1 MYLGMEATINS
12 LQKDFYPQKYFLEG
26 EACKYFGQKLRTYRR
41 WIEDGE
47 IIPGRFKVK
56 GSNYYV
62 IEPVAFHKF
71 LIEHK
76 LEEGKYEPKRT
87 IQSQSIRNSA
97 VKRFLHR
104 NGGIGTTTGGLGVL
118 AKSKAQPF
126 NHRAVKVSKL
136 LW

>member
-26 EACKYFGQKLRTYRR
+26 EACKYFGLKLRTYRR

-47 IIPGRFKVK
+47 KIPGRFKVK

-71 LIEHK
+71 IIEHK

-87 IQSQSIRNSA
+87 IQSQSSRNSA
-97 VKRFLHR
+97 VKGSSIRF
-104 NGGIGTTTGGLGVL
+104 NGGIGTTTGGLG
-118 AKSKAQPF
+118 S
-126 NHRAVKVSKL
+126 VS
-136 LW
+136 

>member
-26 EACKYFGQKLRTYRR
+26 EACKYFGQKFRTYRR

-47 IIPGRFKVK
+47 KIPGRFKVK

-87 IQSQSIRNSA
+87 IQRQTFGKANGRTTPVTKSPVSNQSATI
-97 VKRFLHR
+97 
-104 NGGIGTTTGGLGVL
+104 
-118 AKSKAQPF
+118 
-126 NHRAVKVSKL
+126 
-136 LW
+136 